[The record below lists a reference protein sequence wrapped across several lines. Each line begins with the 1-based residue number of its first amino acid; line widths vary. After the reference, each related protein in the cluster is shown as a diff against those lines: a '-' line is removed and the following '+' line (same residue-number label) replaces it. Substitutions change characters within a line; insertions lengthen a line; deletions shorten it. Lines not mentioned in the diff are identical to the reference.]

1 MRVLFCI
8 PILDDWESANLL
20 LARIGQVASSEAW
33 DAEVLFVDDGS
44 VDPWEGALSAQH
56 PGIASVDVLELRR
69 NLGHQRA
76 IAIALAHIYENR
88 KADAVVVMDGDGEDK
103 PESVPQLLAAMQG
116 SQGGSIVFAR
126 RTRRMESVFFK
137 VLYQA
142 FRLFHRIFVGHRVEV
157 GNFSVI
163 PFGVLDRLMGVG
175 ELWNH
180 YAASVEK
187 ARIPITKVPTARGSR
202 LAGSGKM
209 NFVALA
215 THGLSAMSVWS
226 EEIGVRLLMASALL
240 MVTSIGAL
248 GGLLFWAGGGGGAIA
263 GWVLVLAGLLGVTA
277 VNGLLLS
284 VIFSFLV
291 LKGRGAATF
300 LPIRDYRHYVGQS
313 RRVEARRDS

>member
-1 MRVLFCI
+1 MHVLFCI
-8 PILDDWESANLL
+8 PILDDWESASLL
-20 LARIGQVASSEAW
+20 LERIGSVATAESW
-33 DAEVLFVDDGS
+33 DAEVLLVDDGS
-44 VDPWEGALSAQH
+44 VEAWKNALRAPY
-56 PGIASVDVLELRR
+56 PGVASVDVLELRR

-88 KADAVVVMDGDGEDK
+88 KTDAVVVMDGDGEDE
-103 PESVPQLLAAMQG
+103 PESVPQLLAAMQE
-116 SQGGSIVFAR
+116 SQSESIVFAR
-126 RTRRMESVFFK
+126 RTRRMESFSFK
-137 VLYQA
+137 GLYQA

-157 GNFSVI
+157 GNFSAI
-163 PFGVLDRLMGVG
+163 PFRMLDRLMGVG

-180 YAASVEK
+180 YAAAVEK

-202 LAGSGKM
+202 LAGTGKM

-240 MVTSIGAL
+240 MVTSVGAL
-248 GGLLFWAGGGGGAIA
+248 AGLLFWAGGGGGPIA

-313 RRVEARRDS
+313 RRVEAPQGS